1 MLTNYEINCLNN
13 KIDKKIKYTEE
24 IINSI
29 EIYKRELIKKI
40 DRLTNHLQSEIK
52 LLKKI
57 YLNFNQ
63 YFSKYIYYKNIKNFI
78 NKF

>member
-1 MLTNYEINCLNN
+1 MFKK